1 MRDKNKTT
9 SFKDII
15 DVFYSLVTD
24 DMYLEW
30 SKEET
35 ATDITNILVAALPQF
50 EFPRFNVFD
59 YTEVAVD
66 DDEDYGYFN
75 SVLTPEEI
83 NILARLMYI
92 EWLNRQILNTDV
104 VRQKYSSKDFSLTSQ
119 ASHLKTLLSAKTNY
133 ENKCK
138 SLQRLY
144 KRRTITE
151 NGAIPNYDG
160 LGGR

>member
-35 ATDITNILVAALPQF
+35 AADITNILVAALPQF

-144 KRRTITE
+144 KRRIITE
-151 NGAIPNYDG
+151 NGVIPNYDG

>member
-1 MRDKNKTT
+1 M
-9 SFKDII
+9 
-15 DVFYSLVTD
+15 
-24 DMYLEW
+24 
-30 SKEET
+30 
-35 ATDITNILVAALPQF
+35 PQF

-119 ASHLKTLLSAKTNY
+119 ASHLKTLLSAKASY
-133 ENKCK
+133 ESKCK

-151 NGAIPNYDG
+151 NGVIPNYDG
-160 LGGR
+160 LGGK